1 MTPATP
7 GMAEDPAALL
17 PEALLIAGAVVTL
30 LVGMF
35 SARTRQYRALAVALA
50 ATLASLVLGV
60 VDAGGHRTIYDGS
73 YAIDVATTATRI
85 IVAAATAITLLLA
98 RARVAHT
105 PRETEFYVL
114 VLLASTGTVV
124 LAGATDLL
132 LLAVGYLL
140 ASIPLYALVGWSRD
154 AANAEATLKTYLMGA
169 LMSIAMLT
177 GIAVLTG
184 IAGGSTS
191 YANLTSGLAHAPRA
205 AFAFG
210 LVAVL
215 AGLLFKAGAVPAHF
229 WVPDAV
235 SGASTPAAAF
245 ASTVPKIG
253 ALVGAYRLMVAL
265 PAHTL
270 NWQLLI
276 AVLAAASMTLGN
288 LAAYR
293 QDDPKRLL
301 AYSTISQVG
310 YLLMAVAV
318 AGHTSHAASALL
330 LYLGAYAAANL
341 GAFAVLAALP
351 DRHRLADW
359 RGTGRAHPMLITVLG
374 VCLLAL
380 VGIPPTA
387 VFLGKLTVFTAT
399 WDAGLGWL
407 VVIAALNTVAS
418 LYYYLRWLAPA
429 VLAPASP
436 AASTAQRLPAAV
448 AYLCGIGTFAAGI
461 AAVALYNTAP
471 TVLTR

>member
-1 MTPATP
+1 
-7 GMAEDPAALL
+7 MAEDPAALL
-17 PEALLIAGAVVTL
+17 PEALLIAGAVATL
-30 LVGMF
+30 LTGMF
-35 SARTRQYRALAVALA
+35 SARTGQHRALAAALA
-50 ATLASLVLGV
+50 ATLAALIVGV
-60 VDAGGHRTIYDGS
+60 VDAGTHRTIYDGS

-85 IVAAATAITLLLA
+85 TVAAATAITLLLA
-98 RARVAHT
+98 RARVADT

-114 VLLASTGTVV
+114 ILLASTGTVV

-132 LLAVGYLL
+132 LLAIGYLL
-140 ASIPLYALVGWSRD
+140 ASIPLYALVGWARD
-154 AANAEATLKTYLMGA
+154 AANAEATLKTYLLGA

-191 YANLTSGLAHAPRA
+191 YANLTGGLAHAPRA
-205 AFAFG
+205 AFAFA

-215 AGLLFKAGAVPAHF
+215 AGLLYKAGAVPAHF

-235 SGASTPAAAF
+235 SGATVPAAAF
-245 ASTVPKIG
+245 ATTIPKIG

-318 AGHTSHAASALL
+318 AGRTSHAASALL
-330 LYLGAYAAANL
+330 LYLAAYTAANL
-341 GAFAVLAALP
+341 GAFAVLATLP
-351 DRHRLADW
+351 DRRRLADW
-359 RGTGRAHPMLITVLG
+359 RGTGRDHPLLITVLG
-374 VCLLAL
+374 VSLLAL

-387 VFLGKLTVFTAT
+387 VFLGKLTVFTAA

-407 VVIAALNTVAS
+407 VIIAALNTVAS
-418 LYYYLRWLAPA
+418 LYYYLRWLGPA
-429 VLAPASP
+429 VLVQEPAAPA
-436 AASTAQRLPAAV
+436 ATAHRLPAAV
-448 AYLCGIGTFAAGI
+448 AYACGIASFAVGLAGL
-461 AAVALYNTAP
+461 VLFKHTP
-471 TVLTR
+471 TILTG